1 MKQGTGAR
9 ELYSDGYEL
18 SFYLYYGHPMSDPE
32 TYNRTKQEIQVRQTE
47 SKVQGEGVF
56 LLLMGLNK

>member
-18 SFYLYYGHPMSDPE
+18 SSYLYVLWAPHVWPQDVPQDQVGNPGKAD
-32 TYNRTKQEIQVRQTE
+32 QE
-47 SKVQGEGVF
+47 
-56 LLLMGLNK
+56 